1 VAGNEYNKGMANI
14 KKSNS
19 RERKNHKARTG
30 MRVSGRSV
38 FVIQAV
44 QIKKGQGK

>member
-1 VAGNEYNKGMANI
+1 MSKVTKAT
-14 KKSNS
+14 S

-38 FVIQAV
+38 FVIQGIQINKSV